1 MDLFD
6 LGSPLPYRDPS
17 SPAAELLQTIDR
29 QLAGI
34 LL

>member
-6 LGSPLPYRDPS
+6 LDSPLPYRDPS
-17 SPAAELLQTIDR
+17 SPVAELPQTIDH
-29 QLAGI
+29 QLVGI